1 MDDLRLAN
9 PEKEYNLPKLD
20 SPNMPFFITGIG
32 TEIGK
37 TIVSAIITEYLQADY
52 WKPVQSGDLHW
63 TDTMKVQSLISNN
76 LTAFHP
82 ERYRLQAPLSPHAS
96 AALDGVQMKLAD
108 FTLPQTSNHLIVE
121 GAGGL
126 MVPLNEQDVMLDLV
140 QQLQMP
146 VILVS
151 RNYLGSINHTI
162 LSIEALK
169 HRQIPIAGIVFNG
182 EPNPATES
190 FIETYSQLPVLF
202 RVGQW
207 PEISRETIKQ
217 FVSQMGQ
224 HVFI

>member
-1 MDDLRLAN
+1 MQ
-9 PEKEYNLPKLD
+9 
-20 SPNMPFFITGIG
+20 FFITGIG

-37 TIVSAIITEYLQADY
+37 TVVSSILTEYLQADY

-63 TDTMKVQSLISNN
+63 TDTMKVQSLISNEKSF
-76 LTAFHP
+76 FHP
-82 ERYRLQAPLSPHAS
+82 ERHRLNAPLSPHAS
-96 AALDGVQMKLAD
+96 AALDGVQIQLSD

-126 MVPLNEQDVMLDLV
+126 MVPLNDQDLMLDLIH
-140 QQLQMP
+140 QLQIP

-169 HRQIPIAGIVFNG
+169 HRKIPIAGIVING

-190 FIETYSQLPVLF
+190 FIENYSQLPVLF
-202 RVGQW
+202 RVGHMTDVDQKA
-207 PEISRETIKQ
+207 ISQ
-217 FVSQMGQ
+217 FVQQLNPNLFS
-224 HVFI
+224 